1 MKATLF
7 NAHGGPEVLSYEDV
21 SEPTPSA
28 GEVLLRLD
36 AGGLNYIDTYHR
48 EGLYPVDL
56 PCIPGV
62 EGAGV
67 VIGLGDGVTDVKEGD
82 RVGFA
87 GAMGSYAEQIAV
99 PADRLIPLPEGCSSE
114 DAAAVL
120 LQGMTAHYLVH
131 GSYRLGADDTALVH
145 AAAGGVGLLLVQMAK
160 KRGARVIGT
169 VSTAEKEALA
179 REAGADEVI
188 RYTETDFEAETRRLT
203 DDAGVEVVYDSV
215 GLTTFDAGLR
225 LLKPLGTMVLFGQ
238 SSGPVPPVNPQ
249 ILSAEG
255 SLFLTRPTM
264 AHYILTRQALLDRA
278 SEVLNWVASGE
289 LSVRVGARYS
299 LAEAGAAH
307 TALQSRQTTGKV
319 LLLP

>member
-7 NAHGGPEVLSYEDV
+7 NAHGGPEVLSYEEV
-21 SEPTPSA
+21 PEPTPAA
-28 GEVLLRLD
+28 GEVLLQLQ

-62 EGAGV
+62 EGAGT
-67 VIGLGDGVTDVKEGD
+67 VIGLGEGVTGVSEGD

-99 PADRLIPLPEGCSSE
+99 PAERLIPLPEGCSSD

-131 GSYRLGADDTALVH
+131 GSYKAGPDDTALVH

-169 VSTAEKEALA
+169 VSTEEKEALA
-179 REAGADEVI
+179 RAAGADEVI
-188 RYTETDFEAETRRLT
+188 RYTEVDFEAETRRLT
-203 DDAGVEVVYDSV
+203 DDAGVDVVYDSV

-249 ILSAEG
+249 ILSSEG
-255 SLFLTRPTM
+255 SLFMTRPTM

-278 SEVLNWVASGE
+278 GEVLNWVASGE
-289 LSVRVGARYS
+289 LSVRIGARYA
-299 LAEAGAAH
+299 LADAAQAH

-319 LLLP
+319 LLVP

>member
-7 NAHGGPEVLSYEDV
+7 NAHGGPEVLSYEEV
-21 SEPTPSA
+21 PEPTPAA
-28 GEVLLRLD
+28 GEVLLQLQ

-62 EGAGV
+62 EGAGT
-67 VIGLGDGVTDVKEGD
+67 VIGLGEGVTGVSEGD

-99 PADRLIPLPEGCSSE
+99 PAERLIPLPEGCSSD

-131 GSYRLGADDTALVH
+131 GSYKAGPDDTALVH

-169 VSTAEKEALA
+169 VSTEEKEALA
-179 REAGADEVI
+179 RAAGADEVI
-188 RYTETDFEAETRRLT
+188 RYTEVDFEAETRRLT

-249 ILSAEG
+249 ILSSEG
-255 SLFLTRPTM
+255 SLFMTRPTM

-278 SEVLNWVASGE
+278 GEVLNWVASGE
-289 LSVRVGARYS
+289 LSVRIGARYA
-299 LAEAGAAH
+299 LADAAQAH

-319 LLLP
+319 LLVP

>member
-7 NAHGGPEVLSYEDV
+7 NAHGGPEVLSYEEV
-21 SEPTPSA
+21 PEPTPAA
-28 GEVLLRLD
+28 GEVLLQLQ

-62 EGAGV
+62 EGAGT
-67 VIGLGDGVTDVKEGD
+67 VIGLGEGVTGVSEGD

-99 PADRLIPLPEGCSSE
+99 PAERLIPLPEGCSSD

-131 GSYRLGADDTALVH
+131 GSYKAGPDDTALVH

-169 VSTAEKEALA
+169 VSTEEKEALA
-179 REAGADEVI
+179 RAAGADEVI
-188 RYTETDFEAETRRLT
+188 RYTEVVFEAETRRLT

-249 ILSAEG
+249 ILSSEG
-255 SLFLTRPTM
+255 SLFMTRPTM

-278 SEVLNWVASGE
+278 GEVLNWVASGE
-289 LSVRVGARYS
+289 LSVRIGARYA
-299 LAEAGAAH
+299 LADAAQAH

-319 LLLP
+319 LLVP

>member
-299 LAEAGAAH
+299 LAEAGSAH

>member
-99 PADRLIPLPEGCSSE
+99 PADRLIPLPQGCSSE

-215 GLTTFDAGLR
+215 GLTTFDSGLR

>member
-28 GEVLLRLD
+28 DEVLLRLD

-278 SEVLNWVASGE
+278 SEVLKWVASGE

>member
-1 MKATLF
+1 
-7 NAHGGPEVLSYEDV
+7 
-21 SEPTPSA
+21 
-28 GEVLLRLD
+28 
-36 AGGLNYIDTYHR
+36 
-48 EGLYPVDL
+48 
-56 PCIPGV
+56 
-62 EGAGV
+62 
-67 VIGLGDGVTDVKEGD
+67 VIGLGEGVTGVSEGD

-99 PADRLIPLPEGCSSE
+99 PAERLIPLPEGCSSD

-131 GSYRLGADDTALVH
+131 GSYKAGPDDTALVH

-169 VSTAEKEALA
+169 VSTEEKEALA
-179 REAGADEVI
+179 RAAGADEVI
-188 RYTETDFEAETRRLT
+188 RYTEVDFEAETRRLT

-249 ILSAEG
+249 ILSSEG
-255 SLFLTRPTM
+255 SLFMTRPTM

-278 SEVLNWVASGE
+278 GEVLNWVASGE
-289 LSVRVGARYS
+289 LSVRIGARYA
-299 LAEAGAAH
+299 LADAAQAH

-319 LLLP
+319 LLVP

>member
-169 VSTAEKEALA
+169 VSTAEKEVLA